1 MSRLAERVW
10 EANGVASAALVPLSW
25 VYGALT
31 WVRNAAFDAGLLRS
45 HSLALPTV
53 SVGNLSVGGTGKT
66 PVSAWVAQELLRRGH
81 RPAILMRGYGDD
93 EPLVHR
99 QLAPEALVVADP
111 DRVAGARRARA
122 HGATALVLD
131 DGFQHRRARRDV
143 DLVIVAAEQGTA
155 RRWLPAGPLRES
167 AQGLRRADALLVTRK
182 SATLAEAEAVAER
195 WSQGVP
201 GITVAVIHLAPG
213 GLRRVADGDSGA
225 GESGDVAGSSST
237 MAGSSPPALRGQRV
251 LAVSA
256 IGAPEAFEQQLR
268 AEGAEVEGARYPDHH
283 PFSAADIASLA
294 RRGEVAGMV
303 VCTLKDAVKLGARW
317 PRQGPPVWYLSQA
330 VNVERGAEA
339 LHGLLDSLGAV
350 VPSKS

>member
-10 EANGVASAALVPLSW
+10 EADGAASTALVPFSW
-25 VYGALT
+25 MYGAVT
-31 WVRNAAFDAGLLRS
+31 WLRNAAFDAGLLRS
-45 HSLALPTV
+45 HSLTLPTV

-66 PVSAWVAQELLRRGH
+66 PMSAWVAQELLRRGH

-99 QLAPEALVVADP
+99 QLTPEAMVVADP

-122 HGATALVLD
+122 DGATALVLD
-131 DGFQHRRARRDV
+131 DGFQHRRALRDV
-143 DLVIVAAEQGTA
+143 DLVIVAAEQGAA
-155 RRWLPAGPLRES
+155 RRRLPAGPLRES
-167 AQGLRRADALLVTRK
+167 AQALRRADALLVTRK
-182 SATLAEAEAVAER
+182 SAPLAEAEAVAER
-195 WSQGVP
+195 WSRAAP
-201 GITVAVIHLAPG
+201 GIAVAVIHLAPG
-213 GLRRVADGDSGA
+213 GLRPVAVDGA
-225 GESGDVAGSSST
+225 GAGSS
-237 MAGSSPPALRGQRV
+237 APALRGQRV

-256 IGAPEAFEQQLR
+256 IGAPEGFEQQLR

-294 RRGEVAGMV
+294 RRGEAAGMV

-317 PRQGPPVWYLSQA
+317 PRQGPPIWYLSQA

-350 VPSKS
+350 VPPKS